1 MQILEFTSASH
12 DLCNTQYHSN
22 AEAQFLTTDR
32 KDATGNSIIWN
43 EVSWSIEQTLQY
55 ITVCSDTSVIQV
67 YSEDLVFHL

>member
-12 DLCNTQYHSN
+12 DLWNTQYHSS
-22 AEAQFLTTDR
+22 AEARFLTTDR
-32 KDATGNSIIWN
+32 KDATGNNIIWN